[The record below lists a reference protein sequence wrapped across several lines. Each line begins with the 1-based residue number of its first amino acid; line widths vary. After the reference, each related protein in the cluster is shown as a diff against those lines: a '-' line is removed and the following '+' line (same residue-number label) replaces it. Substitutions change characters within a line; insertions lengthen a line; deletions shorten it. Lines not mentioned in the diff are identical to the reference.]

1 MGKLDTDK
9 FAFWVTFIFIIVSP
23 LENILRTEQIVY
35 AVGIMALGFCIFRKG
50 MLVVNNSKYIIFL
63 MIYMFFACYWSTEKQ
78 ALNLLP
84 VVYAELIFL
93 YFQLQFFYT
102 ESQYRK
108 IKIAFLIQNW
118 ILLILCFTNG
128 TYMDS
133 RFWLKSATSGADPN
147 YLSGWFVI
155 PLCFAVD
162 FLFSKE
168 IKKIWKGVI
177 IAQVVLSVYFI
188 MQTASKSGLITNA
201 CVMAI
206 ATIYTSRKMIKDHP
220 GYALAI
226 IVLFIAGSTVAINN
240 MPVYLVQR
248 LTNGDMTGTGR
259 FPMWITLIKEM
270 LNNPIKM
277 IFGFGTGAVKY
288 YTGKGLVSHNTY
300 LDFLFNYGVIGF
312 STLIIFVAKS
322 IRIKLKN
329 CPYSVISFCGM
340 SVLLFT
346 LSAFSTRFFMSVLFL
361 IGMDITSDSL
371 NIMEREEDMELYG

>member
-361 IGMDITSDSL
+361 IGLDITSDSL

>member
-1 MGKLDTDK
+1 
-9 FAFWVTFIFIIVSP
+9 
-23 LENILRTEQIVY
+23 
-35 AVGIMALGFCIFRKG
+35 
-50 MLVVNNSKYIIFL
+50 
-63 MIYMFFACYWSTEKQ
+63 
-78 ALNLLP
+78 
-84 VVYAELIFL
+84 
-93 YFQLQFFYT
+93 
-102 ESQYRK
+102 
-108 IKIAFLIQNW
+108 
-118 ILLILCFTNG
+118 
-128 TYMDS
+128 
-133 RFWLKSATSGADPN
+133 
-147 YLSGWFVI
+147 
-155 PLCFAVD
+155 
-162 FLFSKE
+162 
-168 IKKIWKGVI
+168 
-177 IAQVVLSVYFI
+177 

>member
-63 MIYMFFACYWSTEKQ
+63 MIYMFFACYLSTEKQ

>member
-63 MIYMFFACYWSTEKQ
+63 MRYMFFACYWSTEKQ

-259 FPMWITLIKEM
+259 FPMCITLIKEM

>member
-1 MGKLDTDK
+1 MGD
-9 FAFWVTFIFIIVSP
+9 IYFIIVSP